1 MKRSPGFGEPNGY
14 GRAALSPLALARRS
28 AKPSDAGSIAVD
40 DINASNDE

>member
-14 GRAALSPLALARRS
+14 GRAASSPLGEALG
-28 AKPSDAGSIAVD
+28 KPSDAGSIAVD